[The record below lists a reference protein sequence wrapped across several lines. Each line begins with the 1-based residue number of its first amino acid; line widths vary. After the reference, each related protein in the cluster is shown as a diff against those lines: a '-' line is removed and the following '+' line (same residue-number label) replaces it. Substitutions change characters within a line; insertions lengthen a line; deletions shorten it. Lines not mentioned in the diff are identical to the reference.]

1 MSGAPILEVTGLC
14 AGYDGRTVL
23 HDLDLTVAAGEVV
36 CLLGAN
42 GAGKSTALGA
52 MTGLVRA
59 TSGTVAL
66 DGEPLPLSSTHRIAR
81 AGVAHVPEDRSL
93 FPSLTVR
100 DHLRLADSRR
110 ARRRADEVDAVARV
124 LDWFPALERLLSRR
138 VGLLSGGEQQMVAIG
153 RALMSNPRL
162 LLCDEISL
170 GLAPV
175 VIRDIYAALPAIKA
189 EGTAIVVVEQPVATA
204 FGSLRNSIF
213 LLGMLVILV
222 GVLALGWAFRQARQ
236 FLRPLEALRVGATA
250 LGAGQLSYRI
260 QSLGDDEMGE
270 LARTFNSMAEHLQE
284 TQAEIE
290 RRKGIMNALRQW
302 SPPPALGVP
311 PEVITEPFTVML
323 WGITSDSVKQ
333 WLGGS

>member
-124 LDWFPALERLLSRR
+124 LDWFPALWHLLGNLRDALERLLSRR

-153 RALMSNPRL
+153 RAIMSRPRVL
-162 LLCDEISL
+162 LIDEMSL
-170 GLAPV
+170 GLAPLV
-175 VIRDIYAALPAIKA
+175 VASLLDVIGRLAADTGL
-189 EGTAIVVVEQPVATA
+189 
-204 FGSLRNSIF
+204 SLIHISEPT
-213 LLGMLVILV
+213 
-222 GVLALGWAFRQARQ
+222 
-236 FLRPLEALRVGATA
+236 RP
-250 LGAGQLSYRI
+250 Y
-260 QSLGDDEMGE
+260 
-270 LARTFNSMAEHLQE
+270 
-284 TQAEIE
+284 
-290 RRKGIMNALRQW
+290 
-302 SPPPALGVP
+302 
-311 PEVITEPFTVML
+311 
-323 WGITSDSVKQ
+323 
-333 WLGGS
+333 